1 MIVKTYKLKKRII
14 CYIRQD
20 KDKFFVC
27 TGKPSDVS
35 CLSWQY
41 ENLTDAEK
49 TAEEYFRNY
58 TNFNA

>member
-14 CYIRQD
+14 CYIRQE
-20 KDKFFVC
+20 KDKLFVC
-27 TGKPSDVS
+27 TGKPSDIS

-49 TAEEYFRNY
+49 TAEEFFRNY
-58 TNFNA
+58 ANRKQ

>member
-14 CYIRQD
+14 CYIQQE

-27 TGKPSDVS
+27 TGKPSDIS
-35 CLSWQY
+35 CLSWEY

-49 TAEEYFRNY
+49 TAEEYFRN
-58 TNFNA
+58 